1 MNHTD
6 QTIPEIRVLRAMSNM
21 LCIYGLCGRRAC
33 RRARACRGEPRDC
46 LRRYAPLVPE
56 DAREGAK
63 AMAWAGRR
71 GLSFDDLL
79 DDARDDVL
87 ALADWAAGITASYRR
102 AVRPGSQNT
111 RDHRAAGA
119 GSKAAFGRD
128 Q

>member
-1 MNHTD
+1 MNHPIQAILETCA
-6 QTIPEIRVLRAMSNM
+6 LRNASNL
-21 LCIYGLCGRRAC
+21 LCIHGLCGRRAC

-56 DAREGAK
+56 EAREGAK

-87 ALADWAAGITASYRR
+87 ALADWAEGITASYRR
-102 AVRPGSQNT
+102 R
-111 RDHRAAGA
+111 RAALPGNRR
-119 GSKAAFGRD
+119 S
-128 Q
+128 